1 MPLGGVELAQEEVV
15 RSLRVPALVAG
26 VSLITAAVAMGVIS
40 SRASQAHAD
49 SQDSA
54 LASSSRQVSTSLT
67 QTFERVRT
75 IDLMLA
81 HQPSFAAFIADPRPP
96 AVKLVDP
103 VGDIQKIDDSLRFLD
118 QLLPGQ
124 LDSAGFADIKGN
136 EIARYSEGHVLLN
149 VGLGNIKGQSYF
161 AAPLLMGPDAV
172 YRTDPYL
179 NPTTNNW
186 VLGHSTLVTINSAG
200 SGVVYFTITMSSLR
214 ASMLTALQNGQ
225 TLRVLDAK
233 TGQVLVDSRTSE
245 NALLSSSGA
254 GQKPVMADDGEFL
267 GATGLDHRNAVVT
280 ANGQRQSFA
289 TVTNASQDIGSNW
302 VVVASAPIV
311 GVSGW
316 LGSLGWL
323 ALGLLVVGLALVAA
337 GVVAWVAAVRTRRT
351 QALLALDERDRL
363 AARLQ
368 VMSQALARV
377 GGGDLGVVLPVEE
390 FAESDVLLGGL
401 VGGFEETIGRLRVL
415 VGQAQVSG
423 ELVAGS
429 ASELLVLA
437 GRQADSAGEQSAA
450 VTETTVTIQ
459 ELAATASQIAES
471 AAGVAQVAG
480 EMLALTESGRTAVSD
495 SVAAMGRISGR
506 VASIA
511 DSTAVLGEK
520 VNEIGGI
527 LALLDDLSDQTNLLA
542 LNAAIEAARAGEHG
556 RGFAVVAGE
565 VRKLA
570 ERARQSTGRIQGL
583 VTEIHGLMGA
593 TVAASASGADEVAVG
608 SGLAADA
615 VGVLEAIAGRV
626 EEAAASV
633 KEISVATRQQRSAS
647 EQVVVAMTRLSQ
659 VSTMYAAG
667 SRQAAASAQEL
678 SGLAATM
685 QASIETFRTGDID
698 PAAPPPSAA
707 RTHPPTQHPGA
718 DAAPDQHPEP
728 HADPDPHETR
738 ETYDD
743 HEHGHDPRPA
753 GLREHPERPDHSDRS
768 GGSGSAGVAGDRT
781 HPAGAVL
788 GARPPA
794 LGSRTWVVSAPV
806 SPDREA

>member
-1 MPLGGVELAQEEVV
+1 MPLGGVELAWEVV
-15 RSLRVPALVAG
+15 VRNLRVPALIAG
-26 VSLITAAVAMGVIS
+26 VSLISAAIAMGVIS
-40 SRASQAHAD
+40 SHTTAARADAQD
-49 SQDSA
+49 SQLSVSA
-54 LASSSRQVSTSLT
+54 RQAATSLT

-81 HQPSFAAFIADPRPP
+81 HQPSFASFIADPRPP

-103 VGDIQKIDDSLRFLD
+103 NGDIQKIDDSLRFLD
-118 QLLPGQ
+118 ELLPSQ
-124 LDSAGFADIKGN
+124 LDSAGFADIKGQ
-136 EIARYSEGHVLLN
+136 EVAQYSEGGIVHN
-149 VGLGNIKGQSYF
+149 VGLGSVKDQSFF

-179 NPTTNNW
+179 NPTTKKW
-186 VLGHSTLVTINSAG
+186 VLGHSTLVTINGAG
-200 SGVVYFTITMSSLR
+200 SGVVFFTITMDSLR
-214 ASMLTALQNGQ
+214 TTMLAAGQNGQ
-225 TLRVLDAK
+225 TIRVVDAK
-233 TGQVLVDSRTSE
+233 TGQVVMDSRIAET
-245 NALLSSSGA
+245 ALLNASGA
-254 GQKPVMADDGEFL
+254 GQKPLMADDSAFL
-267 GATGLDHRNAVVT
+267 GVTGLDRRSGAAT
-280 ANGQRQSFA
+280 QNGARQSFA
-289 TVTNASQDIGSNW
+289 PVTNTQQDIGSNW
-302 VVVASAPIV
+302 VVVTSAPVI

-323 ALGLLVVGLALVAA
+323 ALGLLVGGLALMAV
-337 GVVAWVAAVRTRRT
+337 GVVAWAAVGRARRA
-351 QALLALDERDRL
+351 QALLALQERDRL
-363 AARLQ
+363 AARLA

-401 VGGFEETIGRLRVL
+401 VGGFEETIGRLRLL

-429 ASELLVLA
+429 AAELLVLA
-437 GRQADSAGEQSAA
+437 GQQADSAGEQSAA

-471 AAGVAQVAG
+471 ASGVAQVAG

-495 SVAAMGRISGR
+495 SVAAMGRIAGR
-506 VASIA
+506 VSSIT
-511 DSTAVLGEK
+511 DSTSVLGEK

-527 LALLDDLSDQTNLLA
+527 LVLLDELSDQTNLLA

-570 ERARQSTGRIQGL
+570 ERARQSTGRIQAL

-678 SGLAATM
+678 AGLAASM
-685 QASIETFRTGDID
+685 QASIETFRTGDLDAEAAHLTTDQLTVEEPAHVAPHSEPGPEPTTGPADDDERTHTIAEAGHGGASAVARSSRTALIETM
-698 PAAPPPSAA
+698 PAAEL
-707 RTHPPTQHPGA
+707 A
-718 DAAPDQHPEP
+718 DW
-728 HADPDPHETR
+728 
-738 ETYDD
+738 
-743 HEHGHDPRPA
+743 
-753 GLREHPERPDHSDRS
+753 
-768 GGSGSAGVAGDRT
+768 GDR
-781 HPAGAVL
+781 GDL
-788 GARPPA
+788 GD
-794 LGSRTWVVSAPV
+794 GI
-806 SPDREA
+806 